1 MTETDDSVTVLVV
14 DDESAVADAY
24 ALRLRQKYDVSTA
37 YGGEE
42 ALEVIDADVD
52 VVLLDRRMPMSGD
65 EVLERIRERGLDSRV
80 IMVTAVTDPDFDIIE
95 MPFDDYLCKPVDKED
110 LFAAIEQ
117 QLETAT
123 YDDRVDEYFSISSK
137 IGVLEAEKTPEQ
149 LAESEEYQRLTER
162 AETLRDE
169 LDDQVDAFDDMAN
182 AFETIERGSG

>member
-1 MTETDDSVTVLVV
+1 MSETDDTVTVLVV

-24 ALRLRQKYDVSTA
+24 ALRLRQEYEVLTA
-37 YGGEE
+37 YGGDE
-42 ALEVIDADVD
+42 ALDVVSDDVD
-52 VVLLDRRMPMSGD
+52 VVLLDRRMPTPGD
-65 EVLERIRERGLDSRV
+65 EVLDRIRERGLDCRV

-123 YDDRVDEYFSISSK
+123 YDDRVDEFFSISSK

-149 LAESEEYQRLTER
+149 LEASAEYQRLTER
-162 AETLRDE
+162 AEELRAE
-169 LDDQVDAFDDMAN
+169 LDDQIGGFDDMVG
-182 AFETIERGSG
+182 AFDTIERGSG